1 MKRNRSFKENVMIF
15 LTLLRLTAFY
25 FPKILI
31 KEDDYD
37 KMYIKIKQ
45 FETFRYRSILSF
57 NLSVVL
63 FELYTLFRTT
73 HMVTSMQIN

>member
-1 MKRNRSFKENVMIF
+1 MIF

-73 HMVTSMQIN
+73 HVVTSMQIN